1 MFDHVKTR
9 LYCLSFYLNDEYFYW
24 MSFCLNDEYFYF
36 QLQEVDLTNNR
47 LTDISGLKGLP
58 HLRVSLLQVH
68 KNLFIYF
75 FFFWGGGIFYHWW
88 VMRYNW
94 THIGVDKMAV
104 ILQRPFTNEFV

>member
-9 LYCLSFYLNDEYFYW
+9 LYCL
-24 MSFCLNDEYFYF
+24 SFCLNDEYFYF

-68 KNLFIYF
+68 KNLFIYLFIF
-75 FFFWGGGIFYHWW
+75 FFGGGGFFTIGWW
-88 VMRYNW
+88 W
-94 THIGVDKMAV
+94 DTIEHI
-104 ILQRPFTNEFV
+104 